1 MTAPPRPWDDRSWRR
16 RVHSHVNQA
25 AVWAPTTGAKDACL
39 ETFMEQQDWD
49 DNAANQ
55 WRETFGTIIQNGATW
70 HRKARD
76 HDGHPASEA
85 DSHWGQGR
93 AKQLGA
99 AKPTT
104 SRVPAAVRLGTLIQR
119 AETSM

>member
-16 RVHSHVNQA
+16 RVHSHLNQA

-49 DNAANQ
+49 DNTANQ
-55 WRETFGTIIQNGATW
+55 WRQTFGTIIQNGA

-76 HDGHPASEA
+76 RDGHRANDA
-85 DSHWGQGR
+85 DSHSGQGR
-93 AKQLGA
+93 AKLLGA

-104 SRVPAAVRLGTLIQR
+104 RRVPAAVRLGTLI
-119 AETSM
+119 